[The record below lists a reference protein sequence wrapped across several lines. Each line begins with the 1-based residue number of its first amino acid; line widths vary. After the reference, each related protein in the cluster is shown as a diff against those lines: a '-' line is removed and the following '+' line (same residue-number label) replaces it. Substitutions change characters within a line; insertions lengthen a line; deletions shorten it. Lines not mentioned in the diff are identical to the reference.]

1 MQSYSQANIIFASAT
16 KSRYYYILFLIWP
29 FLAFILALT
38 DYSKKESKKIVYLFL
53 IYYGLTCVIDIG
65 YYVDAVGYALKLKE
79 NSQLPFSHLY
89 EMIGSLYSDKDSI
102 DVVEQLLSF
111 LVSRFTTD
119 HRMLFASFAALFGF
133 FYLGTINK
141 LHEKYIKNPN
151 WDALIFL
158 GFFAFLLPIM
168 AISGF
173 RMWTA
178 AWIFIY
184 GAYHVVLKGDKRFF
198 IVTFAATL
206 VHWSFFTINGILL
219 IYVIAG
225 NRDSIYIPLAIA
237 SFVIP
242 YLIAPVMTAVSLQM
256 GGVFQERYD
265 MYSDEDYAA
274 GVQASMQEASWFMK
288 IGSNLVL
295 YYLLF
300 AITVVKTNYGH
311 LMNGKGESNLFSFS
325 LLVLT
330 FVNIGKT
337 VPSLGARFQLVFF
350 LFATMYVFLF
360 FTKRPGGQK
369 ISYLTLIGLFPLL
382 LNSAIVFRQGSDTMN
397 AWIFAPGF
405 GTPLFVEGLSLAHV
419 LFN

>member
-1 MQSYSQANIIFASAT
+1 MQSYQANSIMAPVS

-29 FLAFILALT
+29 FLAFVLALT
-38 DYSKKESKKIVYLFL
+38 DYGKKESKKIVYLFL

-65 YYVDAVGYALKLKE
+65 YYIDAAGYALKLKE
-79 NSQLPFSHLY
+79 NSQLPFSHLF
-89 EMIGSLYSDKDSI
+89 EILGNLYSSKDSI
-102 DVVEQLLSF
+102 DIVEQLLSF

-119 HRMLFASFAALFGF
+119 HRMLFASFAAIYGF
-133 FYLGTINK
+133 FYLKTIGL
-141 LHEKYIKNPN
+141 LHDKYVKNPN

-168 AISGF
+168 SISGF

-178 AWIFIY
+178 AWIFIF
-184 GAYHVVLKGDKRFF
+184 GVYHVVVKGDKRFL

-206 VHWSFFTINGILL
+206 VHWSFLTINGILFIYL
-219 IYVIAG
+219 ILG

-237 SFVIP
+237 SFIIP

-274 GVQASMQEASWFMK
+274 GIQASMQEASWFMK
-288 IGSNLVL
+288 IGSNMVM
-295 YYLLF
+295 YYLLL
-300 AITVVKTNYGH
+300 AITIIKTNYRH

-330 FVNIGKT
+330 FVNIGST

-360 FTKRPGGQK
+360 FTKRPGGSK
-369 ISYLTLIGLFPLL
+369 ISYLTLIGLFPLVL
-382 LNSAIVFRQGSDTMN
+382 KAAIVFRQGSDTMN
-397 AWIFAPGF
+397 AWLFAPGF
-405 GTPLFVEGLSLAHV
+405 GVPLFVEGLSLAHV